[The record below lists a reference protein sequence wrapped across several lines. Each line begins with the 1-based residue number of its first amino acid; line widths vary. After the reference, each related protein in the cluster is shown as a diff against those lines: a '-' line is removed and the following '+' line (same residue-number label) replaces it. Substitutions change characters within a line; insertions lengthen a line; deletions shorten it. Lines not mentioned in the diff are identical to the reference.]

1 MKRSLSLLAL
11 LLLLA
16 ACNRAQTEATP
27 PATGTPELAPPTAAP
42 PATETPV
49 PPTAA
54 PSPTVA
60 PAGTA
65 LPVDATALDGQWE
78 GAIDIAGQQ
87 LGIIVKFDSSTG
99 ALAATIDIPQQGA
112 AGLPLDDVRLE
123 GDAIH
128 FAIGS
133 VGAQFDGTLD
143 GETIRGDFAQAGATG
158 TFEMARTGDVVAAT
172 ATPIPPYAIEELTW
186 PLDDTTMAAT
196 LMLPEGDGPF
206 PAVVFVAGSGP
217 TDRDWN
223 SPLLPG
229 RNGSAALL
237 ADELTRAGYATL
249 RYDKRFTGPHAQE
262 NMPKLLGNISFQ
274 SHLDE
279 LTSAVATLIARPE
292 IDAAHVFVLGNSE
305 GTLHA
310 MNYQT
315 SDPATP
321 FAGLILTGAPG
332 RPLTEVLHQQ
342 MAENVLSA
350 EPNVDEL
357 LALWDEAI
365 AAFVAGEAAE
375 LDPALPDSAQQVWA
389 GLVAPANQPFSAELL
404 AVQPAGLLAQIGAP
418 TLVLIGQKD
427 IQVDWQADGQVLEA
441 AAGDNVTF
449 AYPANANHVLKL
461 EEKPVEE
468 LTAVDGATYNN
479 PDRVLDPETVQ
490 VILDWLAE
498 QVD

>member
-1 MKRSLSLLAL
+1 MFRTLTLLTFV
-11 LLLLA
+11 LLLA
-16 ACNRAQTEATP
+16 ACNRAQTETTAPATP
-27 PATGTPELAPPTAAP
+27 EPAPPTAAP
-42 PATETPV
+42 TNTPLPA
-49 PPTAA
+49 PTA
-54 PSPTVA
+54 TTA
-60 PAGTA
+60 PA
-65 LPVDATALDGQWE
+65 LPADATPLDGQWE

-87 LGIIVKFDSSTG
+87 LGIIVKFDSTTG

-112 AGLPLDDVRLE
+112 ADLPLDDVSLD

-133 VGAQFDGTLD
+133 AGAEFDGTID
-143 GETIRGDFAQAGATG
+143 GDTISGDFAQSGVTG
-158 TFEMARTGDVVAAT
+158 TFALTRTGDVVAAT
-172 ATPIPPYAIEELTW
+172 ATPIPPYVVAEVSW
-186 PLDDTTMAAT
+186 PLGDTTVGAT
-196 LMLPEGDGPF
+196 LTRPEGDGPF
-206 PAVVFVAGSGP
+206 AAVVFVAGSGP

-249 RYDKRFTGPHAQE
+249 RYDKRFTGPFAQE
-262 NMPKLLGNISFQ
+262 NMPKLLGNLTFQ
-274 SHLDE
+274 SHVDE
-279 LTSAVATLIARPE
+279 LASAVEYLVAQPG
-292 IDAAHVFVLGNSE
+292 IDPAQVFVLANSE

-310 MNYQT
+310 MNYQL

-365 AAFVAGEAAE
+365 AAFLAGETAE
-375 LDPALPDSAQQVWA
+375 LDPALPDSAQQVFA
-389 GLVAPANQPFSAELL
+389 GLIAPANQPFSAELL
-404 AVQPAGLLAQIGAP
+404 AVQPATLLAEITAP
-418 TLVLIGQKD
+418 TLVIIGQKD
-427 IQVDWQADGQVLEA
+427 IQIDWQADGAVLQA

-449 AYPANANHVLKL
+449 SHPANANHVLKL
-461 EEKPVEE
+461 EETPADE
-468 LTAVDGATYNN
+468 LTAANGANYNAA
-479 PDRVLDPETVQ
+479 DRVLDAETVE

-498 QVD
+498 QVG